1 MGNPTSSANH
11 VSFITAGPAA
21 RLRLRGT
28 WGTIAELW
36 AASLCPIGGNP
47 RRLCR
52 GSFAESEVRV
62 SRMRQNDAGTRPRV
76 IEARGSAE
84 LERALQSDD
93 VALVDQKTF
102 GMRLAEIIIRVRN
115 LRTPRQRK

>member
-1 MGNPTSSANH
+1 
-11 VSFITAGPAA
+11 
-21 RLRLRGT
+21 
-28 WGTIAELW
+28 
-36 AASLCPIGGNP
+36 
-47 RRLCR
+47 
-52 GSFAESEVRV
+52 
-62 SRMRQNDAGTRPRV
+62 MRQNDAGTRPRV